1 MAKKTEATKEV
12 AKAFD
17 IKAIANGSVLVGD
30 IFDKTVKFKH
40 NGEDCTVDIRIKQL
54 PFAVTEPLFTRL
66 HKGENVVAEWAS
78 QALVDD
84 DGKTYLTK
92 EQVSENFTQAL
103 AGAVFDAILGI
114 ERPVLDDTGKS
125 D

>member
-1 MAKKTEATKEV
+1 MARKNEAAKKV

-30 IFDKTVKFKH
+30 IFDKTVNFKH

>member
-1 MAKKTEATKEV
+1 MAKKTEV
-12 AKAFD
+12 AKSFNL
-17 IKAIANGSVLVGD
+17 KAIAGGALVGD

>member
-1 MAKKTEATKEV
+1 MAKKTEAAKKV

-30 IFDKTVKFKH
+30 IFDKTVNFKH

>member
-1 MAKKTEATKEV
+1 MAKKTEAAKKV

-30 IFDKTVKFKH
+30 IFDKTVNFKH
-40 NGEDCTVDIRIKQL
+40 NGSDCTVDIRIKQL
-54 PFAVTEPLFTRL
+54 PFAVTEPLFNRL

-84 DGKTYLTK
+84 EGKTYLTK
-92 EQVSENFTQAL
+92 EQVSENFTQTL

>member
-30 IFDKTVKFKH
+30 IFDKTVNFKH

-114 ERPVLDDTGKS
+114 ERPVLDDPGKS
-125 D
+125 G

>member
-1 MAKKTEATKEV
+1 MAKKTEVAKEV
-12 AKAFD
+12 AKSFNL
-17 IKAIANGSVLVGD
+17 KAIAGGALVGD

-40 NGEDCTVDIRIKQL
+40 NSEDCTVDIRIKQL
-54 PFAVTEPLFTRL
+54 PFAVTEPLFSRL

-84 DGKTYLTK
+84 DGKVYLTK
-92 EQVSENFTQAL
+92 EQVSGNFTQAL

-114 ERPVLDDTGKS
+114 ERPVLDDKGKS